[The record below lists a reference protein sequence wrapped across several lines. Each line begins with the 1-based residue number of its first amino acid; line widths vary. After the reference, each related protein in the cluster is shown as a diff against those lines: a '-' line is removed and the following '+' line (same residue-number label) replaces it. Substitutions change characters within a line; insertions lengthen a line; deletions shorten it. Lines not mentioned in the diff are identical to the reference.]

1 MILFGLNLLLAFVWA
16 FATGTVTPVSLIV
29 GFLVGMAVLHV
40 MGSALGDARYVV
52 RLWRGSVLLVIFI
65 KELIVSSVRVAFDVL
80 RPRLT
85 MEPAVIRVPL
95 DLTRDAEITLF
106 ANLISLTPGT
116 LTIDVANDRSCLYVH
131 AMYGTDP
138 DGLAEELK
146 RTFERR
152 IREALR

>member
-116 LTIDVANDRSCLYVH
+116 LTIYVASDRMSLHVH
-131 AMYGTDP
+131 AMIGIDH
-138 DGLAEELK
+138 DDFSEELK